1 MKFGVFYEHQ
11 MGRPWEDG
19 TEHRLLQDA
28 LDQVELADA
37 VGFDYVW
44 EVEHHFLEEYSH
56 SSAPEVFLAACSQ
69 RTSRIRLGHGVVLT
83 APQFNHPA
91 RVAERIAT
99 LDLLSG
105 GRVDFGSGESS
116 SEAELAGFQ
125 IDPARKRDAWL
136 EGLETSLRCMVE
148 VPFTGVDGEFVQ
160 MPPRNVVPKPH
171 QRPHP
176 PVWVACSRRDTILLA
191 ASKGIGALTFAFIDP
206 EEAVTWV
213 SEYERVL
220 AADCVPV
227 GFAVNPQVACV
238 TPMMLH
244 EDEEEAIRRGV
255 EGANFFG
262 YSLGHYYVFGSHR
275 PGRTDVWAEYT
286 ERRAAQGF
294 DPEAVIRA
302 RQAGEASDSGED
314 PVRHGGRSSAFAGR
328 NENVR
333 EQRLGAKVANGDTT
347 GLRGCIGT
355 PEQARQYLRRYEE
368 AGVDQVIFVLQ
379 AGRNRHEHI
388 MESLELFGR
397 EVLPEFAERDP
408 GLSAAKA
415 ERLAPIVA
423 AALARKPDTERDL
436 GDYTFPAIPRQWA
449 DASGSAEMREWLE
462 KFADDQAAGRRDTDT
477 GIGAPLLQASTGVA
491 PGP

>member
-1 MKFGVFYEHQ
+1 MCLHRPVKFGVFYEHQ
-11 MGRPWEDG
+11 MGRPWADG
-19 TEHRLLQDA
+19 AEHRLLQAA
-28 LDQVELADA
+28 LEEVELADSL
-37 VGFDYVW
+37 GFDYVW

-83 APQFNHPA
+83 APPFNHPA

-99 LDLLSG
+99 LDLLSS

-136 EGLETSLRCMVE
+136 EGLETALRCMVE
-148 VPFTGVDGEFVQ
+148 VPFTGVDGEYVQ
-160 MPPRNVVPKPH
+160 MPPRNVVPKPL
-171 QRPHP
+171 QKPHP
-176 PVWVACSRRDTILLA
+176 PLWVACSRRETILLA

-206 EEAVTWV
+206 EEARTWV

-220 AADCVPV
+220 ASDCLPV
-227 GFAVNPQVACV
+227 GWAVNPQVACV
-238 TPMMLH
+238 SPMMVH
-244 EDEEEAIRRGV
+244 HDEEEAIRRGV

-262 YSLGHYYVFGSHR
+262 YSLGHYYVFGTHR
-275 PGRTDVWAEYT
+275 PGRTNVWAEYT

-294 DPEAVIRA
+294 DPDAVIRA
-302 RQAGEASDSGED
+302 REAGEASAGGED
-314 PVRHGGRSSAFAGR
+314 AVRHGGRSSASAGR
-328 NENVR
+328 AENE
-333 EQRLGAKVANGDTT
+333 RLGAKVAAGDST

-355 PEQARQYLRRYEE
+355 PDQARQYLRRYEE

-379 AGRNRHEHI
+379 AGRNEHEHI

-408 GLSAAKA
+408 GLTAAKH
-415 ERLAPIVA
+415 ERLAPLVE
-423 AALARKPDTERDL
+423 AALARKAEQDRPREL
-436 GDYTFPAIPRQWA
+436 GDYEFPAIPRQWA
-449 DASGSAEMREWLE
+449 DASGSAEMRDWLDR
-462 KFADDQAAGRRDTDT
+462 FADDRAAGRRDPSA
-477 GIGAPLLQASTGVA
+477 GIAG
-491 PGP
+491 